1 MRRAKHIN
9 YCSLIAAAWLLT
21 RLKGKPATL
30 AATAAKE
37 STAPKKSTDVAPKL
51 GEAEAPATEATV
63 PDATRTG
70 SASSDS
76 SNEEKRKKKASKSK
90 SRSASRGKRASIF
103 GGFLGK
109 KDKPEEKK
117 EEKKAEE
124 AEEKKAEE
132 IVPPVTPL
140 AECMSGSFHE
150 IRIQLIRE

>member
-1 MRRAKHIN
+1 M
-9 YCSLIAAAWLLT
+9 LT
-21 RLKGKPATL
+21 RTKGKPATL

-109 KDKPEEKK
+109 KEKLEEKKEEHEEKK

-140 AECMSGSFHE
+140 AECMSGSFPKKSSAN
-150 IRIQLIRE
+150 L